1 MPRPGDF
8 VSLSAVLTEV
18 QGLWD
23 LVEVQTLFSRLGE
36 GPDNLFISVLFLQEH
51 LTCDSPSVMVNT
63 NKKCNMA

>member
-18 QGLWD
+18 QGGLQGLWD
-23 LVEVQTLFSRLGE
+23 LTEVQTLFSRLGE

-51 LTCDSPSVMVNT
+51 LTCDSPSVMVST
-63 NKKCNMA
+63 N